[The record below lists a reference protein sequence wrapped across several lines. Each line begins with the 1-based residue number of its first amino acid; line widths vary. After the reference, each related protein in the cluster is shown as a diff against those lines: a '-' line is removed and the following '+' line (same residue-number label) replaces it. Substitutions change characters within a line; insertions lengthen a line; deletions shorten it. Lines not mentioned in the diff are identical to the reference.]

1 MSIALVMPPSPF
13 AYNRRV
19 LNIIFRV
26 GLVWSLT
33 PSPPLPPLPFLHL
46 ISDLDLHRKKKKSH
60 PWTSNPFSDTQL
72 LFIDALGQAR
82 WPCTCLPG
90 VVYFS
95 TCGSA
100 CGRFLGP
107 TLDSG
112 NQISRGGVR
121 NPHLSSDVFT
131 QEESQQQLK
140 AALIKHF
147 LYTIS
152 LNLHRNPW
160 TE

>member
-46 ISDLDLHRKKKKSH
+46 ISDLDLHRKKKKIPSLDFQPIQWYTVTVYRCPGPGQVAPHLSSWGGIFLNMWFSLWQIPGPH
-60 PWTSNPFSDTQL
+60 P
-72 LFIDALGQAR
+72 G
-82 WPCTCLPG
+82 
-90 VVYFS
+90 
-95 TCGSA
+95 
-100 CGRFLGP
+100 
-107 TLDSG
+107 SG